1 MQTGLR
7 LDPIAGTA
15 RFKLEIEPAS
25 ALPEFQ
31 LQQLLKFVNSA
42 AIVVNAQALSPSGPP
57 AQLQMVEDQ
66 LHFELDA
73 EALPPAFWRV
83 LVGLISSF
91 DAAYLPLASLR
102 VEQHA
107 YRGRPCTE
115 QEILSIPYP
124 AALAS
129 PGFVLDRGVST
140 GRDLSVEVE
149 LLDGTPAATRS
160 VVVHTLDAW
169 LRACE
174 GGFFRDGEPPVTNAH
189 DCAAT
194 DQAASQLL
202 VVRFEYFSG
211 SESAFDALVNLLA
224 FLHRRHRC
232 IDSVRIY

>member
-1 MQTGLR
+1 MQTELR
-7 LDPIAGTA
+7 LDPSAGTA

-25 ALPEFQ
+25 ALPEPQ
-31 LQQLLKFVNSA
+31 LQQLLEFVNSA
-42 AIVVNAQALSPSGPP
+42 AIVVNAQALSPSEPL
-57 AQLQMVEDQ
+57 AQLQIVGDQ

-73 EALPPAFWRV
+73 QALPPAFWRV

-107 YRGRPCTE
+107 YRGRPCAE
-115 QEILSIPYP
+115 REILSIPYP

-129 PGFVLDRGVST
+129 PGFVLEWGAST
-140 GRDLSVEVE
+140 GRDVSVEIE
-149 LLDGTPAATRS
+149 LVDGTPAATRS
-160 VVVHTLDAW
+160 VIVRTLDAW
-169 LRACE
+169 LRSCE

-194 DQAASQLL
+194 DEVASQLL
-202 VVRFEYFSG
+202 VARFEYFNG

-224 FLHRRHRC
+224 FLHRQQRC
-232 IDSVRIY
+232 IASVQIY